1 MQIQQLRY
9 FLAVA
14 EVRHFTLA
22 ASELRVAQATLSKQV
37 AALERD
43 LGARLFSRARGNI
56 TLTPAGEALLPLARR
71 ILADVDTARREVQD
85 LTGLR
90 RGRVRIG
97 ATPSLLGSLLA
108 DALARFHQ
116 AFGGI
121 ELHVVQGGSRDLVGD
136 LAHGELDFAL
146 IVLPLQEGD
155 PALETIPLLREE
167 LMIAAPP
174 ADPPPRRQGQV
185 HITDLGTRP
194 LVMFRRGYDLR
205 DATLAAWRGAGV
217 EPRFSIEGGEM
228 DAVLRFV
235 EAGLGLAVVPSV
247 VLPGRPGVAGF
258 PMASPGLHRT
268 VALARRKDVQATRAA
283 EEFGQ
288 TLLRHIQDEASAGR
302 LPSGVQSLLTEGFT

>member
-14 EVRHFTLA
+14 EVRHFTRA
-22 ASELRVAQATLSKQV
+22 AATLRVAQASLSKQV
-37 AALERD
+37 AALEQD
-43 LGARLFSRARGNI
+43 LGAPLFSRARGNI

-108 DALARFHQ
+108 DALARFHVS
-116 AFGGI
+116 FPGI
-121 ELHVVQGGSRDLVGD
+121 ELRVVQGGSRDLVGD
-136 LAHGELDFAL
+136 LAHGELDLAL

-155 PALETIPLLREE
+155 PSLETQPLLREE
-167 LMIAAPP
+167 LVVAAPP
-174 ADPPPRRQGQV
+174 SGPPPLRRGKV
-185 HITDLGTRP
+185 HIPDLRGRK
-194 LVMFRRGYDLR
+194 LVMFRQGYDLR
-205 DATLAAWRGAGV
+205 DVTVAAWRRACGS
-217 EPRFSIEGGEM
+217 EPRFAIEGGEM

-247 VLPGRPGVAGF
+247 VLPGHPGVAGY
-258 PMASPGLHRT
+258 PLAEPGLHRT
-268 VALARRKDVQATRAA
+268 VALARRTDVQPTRAA
-283 EEFGQ
+283 QAFQ
-288 TLLRHIQDEASAGR
+288 ATLLGHIRSEADSGS
-302 LPSGVQSLLTEGFT
+302 LPSGVRSLLS